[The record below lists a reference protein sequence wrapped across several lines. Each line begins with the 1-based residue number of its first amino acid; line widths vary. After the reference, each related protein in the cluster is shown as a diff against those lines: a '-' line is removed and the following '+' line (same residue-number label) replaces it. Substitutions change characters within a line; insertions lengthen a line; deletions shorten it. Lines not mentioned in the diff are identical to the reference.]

1 MAALIEMKGIQKR
14 FGAMHVIRGVNFS
27 IDEAEVVGLVGDNAA
42 GKSTLMKIL
51 AGLYTRD
58 EGEVTIGGEQLPSG
72 DPAEARRLGVEMV
85 YQDFALAPHLTV
97 AENVTLGR
105 EPTRFTENGFF
116 LNRDKML
123 KTSLDVLA
131 DLDTDIPS
139 PNRPVADLSGGQRQ
153 MVAIARALCFSPR
166 LIIMDEPTANISVS
180 KVATLLEVIKQLKQK
195 GIATIIISHRLSDI
209 FEVADR
215 VVVLRHG
222 EVRAERKIS
231 ETNSREVADL
241 MMGVTA

>member
-14 FGAMHVIRGVNFS
+14 FGAMHVIRGVDFS
-27 IDEAEVVGLVGDNAA
+27 INQAEVVGLVGDNAA

-72 DPAEARRLGVEMV
+72 DPAEARRLGIEMV

-116 LNRDKML
+116 INRDKML
-123 KTSLDVLA
+123 KTSLEVLE

-180 KVATLLEVIKQLKQK
+180 KVATLLEVIKQLKRK

-222 EVRAERKIS
+222 EVRAVRKIS